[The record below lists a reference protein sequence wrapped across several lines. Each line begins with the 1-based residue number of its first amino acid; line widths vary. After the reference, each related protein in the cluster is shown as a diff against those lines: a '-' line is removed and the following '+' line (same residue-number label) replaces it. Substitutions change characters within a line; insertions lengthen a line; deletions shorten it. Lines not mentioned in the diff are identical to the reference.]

1 MRKQHHARGLMA
13 DSRNTPNRP
22 SPSKIAPV
30 KTGYYS
36 RFGLVCAFRLDG
48 QGGAEALRWAD
59 LEPLPELERQP
70 ALGPCSGP
78 CWIHLDLKHGN
89 AQRWLRSQSGI
100 EPMVVEALTD
110 ARVTPRF
117 DQRGRSMLL
126 ILKGINFRPGAT
138 PMEMVALRLWTDGER
153 VISCRREPVRA
164 ASELQRSLRNGQGPT
179 DLGDL
184 ICQVADLMTQHM
196 EELINEQFDE
206 VHRIGHLTDAKP
218 TEDLV
223 AELAHLRRVM
233 IRMRHFLGPQR
244 RALERL
250 AASRQPW
257 LSKDNRELVGEVVHQ
272 CTQYIEGLDAAQR
285 ISEITQEEILQR
297 STEKTER
304 RLFSLTVITAIF
316 LPLTFITGLLGVN
329 LAGIPDAS
337 DRWSFLLLCLLLA
350 LLVAAQLWY
359 LRRKGW
365 L

>member
-1 MRKQHHARGLMA
+1 M
-13 DSRNTPNRP
+13 DSRHNPLNRP
-22 SPSKIAPV
+22 SARPV
-30 KTGYYS
+30 VRLKTGYAH
-36 RFGLVCAFRLDG
+36 RFGLVCAFRLDR
-48 QGGAEALRWAD
+48 QGGGEALQWAD
-59 LEPLPELERQP
+59 LEADAEPKPHSAQ
-70 ALGPCSGP
+70 GPI
-78 CWIHLDLKHGN
+78 WIHLDLKHAN
-89 AQRWLRSQSGI
+89 AQRWLSAHSGI
-100 EPMVVEALTD
+100 DPLVVDALTA

-117 DQRGRSMLL
+117 EQRGRSLLL
-126 ILKGINFRPGAT
+126 ILKGINFRPGGL
-138 PMEMVALRLWTDGER
+138 PMDMVTLRLWSDGER
-153 VISCRREPVRA
+153 VISGRHEPVRA
-164 ASELQRSLRNGQGPT
+164 ASDLQRSLVKGQGPT
-179 DLGDL
+179 DVGDL
-184 ICQVADLMTQHM
+184 ICQCADLMTQHM
-196 EELINEQFDE
+196 EQLIFEQFDE
-206 VHRIGHLTDAKP
+206 AHRIGHLHDAKP

-250 AASRQPW
+250 AASHQPW
-257 LSKDNRELVGEVVHQ
+257 LSENNRERAGEVVHQ

-329 LAGIPDAS
+329 LAGIPDAT
-337 DRWSFLLLCLLLA
+337 DRWAFLLLCLFLG